1 MPDYHGQP
9 EIPEFYVALYRP
21 TPEKPGTESQQLQ
34 TRDAHIANQRRH
46 YEEGRLVMGG
56 PFPNGEGGMAL
67 FKAQDLAEAQA
78 LVAADPAVAAG
89 IYQVEI
95 YRYRVMLSAWE
106 L

>member
-9 EIPEFYVALYRP
+9 EIPEFYVVLYRH
-21 TPEKPGTESQQLQ
+21 TPVKPGTEAQLQ
-34 TRDAHIANQRRH
+34 QARDAHIANQHRH

-56 PFPNGEGGMAL
+56 PFMEGGGGMAL
-67 FKAQDLAEAQA
+67 FKAQDLAEVEAW
-78 LVAADPAVAAG
+78 VAADPAVAAG
-89 IYQVEI
+89 LYEVEI